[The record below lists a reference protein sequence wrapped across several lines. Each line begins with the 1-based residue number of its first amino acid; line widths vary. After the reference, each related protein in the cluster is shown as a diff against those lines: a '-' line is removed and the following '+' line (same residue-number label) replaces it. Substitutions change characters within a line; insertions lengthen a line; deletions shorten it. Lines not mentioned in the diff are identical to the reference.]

1 MRMRKS
7 KYTIKELPF
16 AWYEVDAL
24 EAWLDEQSRQG
35 LKMVDFFGFDFGRRR
50 AVFMETNELPTRY
63 RIHIKPKDGY
73 YTRREEYKETMR
85 ELGWEYVGQLHYRA
99 DIYRA
104 ARPDA
109 VEINTDEN
117 ALRESIKAANR
128 GELCAGIVLILLIPW
143 LLRNELRYMKFYD
156 GFYDMLLDGTA
167 LLTAAAVFMAVFYL
181 VLGIYAILRSIA
193 QRRRYLLDRSF
204 RPGPEIHK
212 RKLVRIALMTL
223 VGISVM
229 FLLVLGVGA
238 AGNYYDVPL
247 SNCPVVMLES
257 LSPEE
262 AAQLDYDPDRL
273 DAPHGIGGK
282 SLLYSFATYRQ
293 DGPTVRLEGE
303 YAGIG
308 YAAFSYWV
316 NVMDIRTE
324 SLAEKYFAEKA
335 NAHDWQE
342 VQIKGWDQAMYR
354 RYTTNLRQEFRS
366 DRLPDTPEMSQQEL
380 VLQLGNR
387 VVTVGYAGEA
397 DMYSRLNTL
406 YARRTAAGTTT

>member
-1 MRMRKS
+1 MSKRM
-7 KYTIKELPF
+7 YGTAKELPYI
-16 AWYEVDAL
+16 WYEIDAV
-24 EAWLDEQSRQG
+24 EAWLDEQAQQG
-35 LKMVDFFGFDFGRRR
+35 LRLTDIQRKLC
-50 AVFMETNELPTRY
+50 VFQPSDEPPARY
-63 RIHIKPKDGY
+63 RVHVKPHNGY

-167 LLTAAAVFMAVFYL
+167 LLTAAAVFMAAFYL

-193 QRRRYLLDRSF
+193 QRRRYLLNRSF

-212 RKLVRIALMTL
+212 RKRVRIVLLTL
-223 VGISVM
+223 AGISVM
-229 FLLVLGVGA
+229 FLVVLGVGA

-257 LSPEE
+257 LFPEE
-262 AAQLDYDPDRL
+262 AAQKPYQRQNET
-273 DAPHGIGGK
+273 HGTGGK
-282 SLLYSFATYRQ
+282 HLLYSFATYRQ
-293 DGPTVRLEGE
+293 SGPTIWLEGE
-303 YAGIG
+303 YAGMG
-308 YAAFSYWV
+308 YPSFSYWV
-316 NVMDIRTE
+316 NVKDIRTE
-324 SLAEKYFAEKA
+324 SLAEKYFAEKEA
-335 NAHDWQE
+335 AHDWQE

-354 RYTTNLRQEFRS
+354 RYTTNLRQEFHS
-366 DRLPDTPEMSQQEL
+366 NNLPDTPEMSQQEL
-380 VLQLGNR
+380 VLRLGNR
-387 VVTVGYAGEA
+387 VVTVGYTGEA
-397 DMYSRLNTL
+397 DMIPRLNTL
-406 YARRTAAGTTT
+406 YARRTAAGTTV

>member
-35 LKMVDFFGFDFGRRR
+35 LKMVDFFGFDFGLRR

-212 RKLVRIALMTL
+212 RKRVRIVLLTL
-223 VGISVM
+223 AGISVM
-229 FLLVLGVGA
+229 FLVVLGVGA

-262 AAQLDYDPDRL
+262 AAQLDYDADRL
-273 DAPHGIGGK
+273 DAPHGTGGK

-293 DGPTVRLEGE
+293 DGPTIRLEGE

-308 YAAFSYWV
+308 YSTFSYWV
-316 NVMDIRTE
+316 NVKDIRTE
-324 SLAEKYFAEKA
+324 SLAEKYFAEKEA
-335 NAHDWQE
+335 AHDWQE

-354 RYTTNLRQEFRS
+354 RYTTNLRQEFHS
-366 DRLPDTPEMSQQEL
+366 DRLPDTPEISQQEL
-380 VLQLGNR
+380 VLRLGNR
-387 VVTVGYAGEA
+387 VVTVGYTGEA

-406 YARRTAAGTTT
+406 YARRTAAGTTA